1 MFVFSQHHTL
11 LSCSFT
17 VKPSSSSFSI
27 PPGDGNNTK
36 SFPEFSQ
43 AKFDMSSFIGG
54 IILVLCVQAGGFFA
68 MRFLK
73 SKEQS
78 TYDPM

>member
-1 MFVFSQHHTL
+1 MILLSPSTHTHPPCHPVFSP
-11 LSCSFT
+11 
-17 VKPSSSSFSI
+17 VKPISFSI
-27 PPGDGNNTK
+27 ADDSTPKPG
-36 SFPEFSQ
+36 PEFSQ

-78 TYDPM
+78 NYDPM